1 MESRARRKYASM
13 MWECRYRVETLR
25 DFTSGK
31 THCTYLQTTIEAE
44 ALQLRKLLEL
54 VAYSSLVS
62 YQEAYRSVRKDIAKD
77 WHAARILRKIESIN
91 PKFYPVPIDG
101 FDRQGWHRVQ
111 GGYLTRKQFERLY
124 DKCGA
129 MLHSQNPFSKGKN
142 SLAFHKKVPEYLG
155 RIETLLSEHLVELA
169 ESQELIHVI
178 ASMKE
183 NAPIQVRHLV
193 RESNHV

>member
-25 DFTSGK
+25 EFTSGK
-31 THCTYLQTTIEAE
+31 THCTYLQTTIESE

-54 VAYSSLVS
+54 IAFSSLVS

-91 PKFYPVPIDG
+91 PEFYPVPIDG
-101 FDRQGWHRVQ
+101 FHKQGWNRMQ

-129 MLHSQNPFSKGKN
+129 LLHSQNPFSKGKS
-142 SLAFHKKVPEYLG
+142 SLAFYKKVPEYLG

-169 ESQELIHVI
+169 ESRELIHVI
-178 ASMKE
+178 APME
-183 NAPIQVRHLV
+183 NNAPIQVRRLV

>member
-54 VAYSSLVS
+54 IAFSSLVS
-62 YQEAYRSVRKDIAKD
+62 YQEAYRSVRNDIAKD
-77 WHAARILRKIESIN
+77 WHAARILRKIENIN
-91 PKFYPVPIDG
+91 PEFYPVPIDG
-101 FDRQGWHRVQ
+101 FDRKGWHRVQ

-129 MLHSQNPFSKGKN
+129 MLHSQNPFSKGKS
-142 SLAFHKKVPEYLG
+142 SLAFHKKVPEYLD

-169 ESQELIHVI
+169 ESRELIHVI
-178 ASMKE
+178 APMEE

-193 RESNHV
+193 RESNRV

>member
-1 MESRARRKYASM
+1 

-31 THCTYLQTTIEAE
+31 NHCTYLQTTVEAE

-54 VAYSSLVS
+54 IAFSSLVS
-62 YQEAYRSVRKDIAKD
+62 YQKAYRSLRNDIAKD

-91 PKFYPVPIDG
+91 PEFYPVPTDG
-101 FDRQGWHRVQ
+101 FDRKGWHRVQ

-124 DKCGA
+124 DRCGA
-129 MLHSQNPFSKGKN
+129 MLHSQNPLSKGKS
-142 SLAFHKKVPEYLG
+142 SLAFHKKVPEYLD

-169 ESQELIHVI
+169 GSRELIHVI
-178 ASMKE
+178 APMEE
-183 NAPIQVRHLV
+183 NAPIQVRRLV
-193 RESNHV
+193 RKSIRI

>member
-1 MESRARRKYASM
+1 MKSRARKKYASM

-31 THCTYLQTTIEAE
+31 THCTYLQATIEAE

-54 VAYSSLVS
+54 IAFSSLVS
-62 YQEAYRSVRKDIAKD
+62 YQEAYRSVRSDIAKD
-77 WHAARILRKIESIN
+77 WHAARILRKIEGIN
-91 PKFYPVPIDG
+91 PEFYPVPIDG
-101 FDRQGWHRVQ
+101 YNRKGWNRLQ

-129 MLHSQNPFSKGKN
+129 MLHSQNPFSKGKS
-142 SLAFHKKVPEYLG
+142 SLAFHKKVPEYLS

-169 ESQELIHVI
+169 ESRELIHVI
-178 ASMKE
+178 APMEE
-183 NAPIQVRHLV
+183 NAPIRVQHLV
-193 RESNHV
+193 RERSHV

>member
-13 MWECRYRVETLR
+13 MWECRYRLETLR

-31 THCTYLQTTIEAE
+31 THCTYLQTTIESE

-54 VAYSSLVS
+54 IAFSSLVS
-62 YQEAYRSVRKDIAKD
+62 YQEAYRSVRSDIGKD

-91 PKFYPVPIDG
+91 PEFYPVPIDG
-101 FDRQGWHRVQ
+101 FNRQDWNRVRS
-111 GGYLTRKQFERLY
+111 GYLTRKQFERLY

-129 MLHSQNPFSKGKN
+129 MLHSQNPFSKGKS
-142 SLAFHKKVPEYLG
+142 SLAFHQKVPEYLG

-169 ESQELIHVI
+169 ESRELIHVI
-178 ASMKE
+178 APMAE
-183 NAPIQVRHLV
+183 GAPIHVRHLV

>member
-1 MESRARRKYASM
+1 M

-54 VAYSSLVS
+54 IAFSSLVS
-62 YQEAYRSVRKDIAKD
+62 YQEAYRSVRNDIAKD

-91 PKFYPVPIDG
+91 PEFYLVPIDG
-101 FDRQGWHRVQ
+101 SDRKGWHRVQ

-129 MLHSQNPFSKGKN
+129 MLHSQNPFSKGKS
-142 SLAFHKKVPEYLG
+142 SLAFHKKVPEYLD

-169 ESQELIHVI
+169 ESRELIHVI
-178 ASMKE
+178 VPMVE
-183 NAPIQVRHLV
+183 NAPIQVRHLI

>member
-1 MESRARRKYASM
+1 
-13 MWECRYRVETLR
+13 MWECRYRLETLR

-31 THCTYLQTTIEAE
+31 THCTYLQTTIESE

-54 VAYSSLVS
+54 IAFSSLVS
-62 YQEAYRSVRKDIAKD
+62 YQEAYRSVRSDIGKD

-91 PKFYPVPIDG
+91 PEFYPVPIDG
-101 FDRQGWHRVQ
+101 FNRQDWNRVRS
-111 GGYLTRKQFERLY
+111 GYLTRKQFERLY

-129 MLHSQNPFSKGKN
+129 MLHSQNPFSKGKS
-142 SLAFHKKVPEYLG
+142 SLAFHQKVPEYLG

-169 ESQELIHVI
+169 ESRELIYVI
-178 ASMKE
+178 APMAE
-183 NAPIQVRHLV
+183 GAPIHVRHLV